1 MCKCDQ
7 RAPLTFSSL
16 RELMS
21 SFPPQ
26 ETAAP
31 APGDVLPALCI
42 TDLTVS
48 GGAVARHE
56 GRVVFLDRGL
66 PDDIVSATVTSVKKR
81 ITHATVTD
89 IVTPSP
95 HRVEPWCPHFAEC
108 GGCTWQD
115 LALPSHAEWKA
126 RHLRETLMRIGGV
139 REPGFLGLIASPKT
153 RAFRNK
159 MTFAFGLTSAGQTT
173 LGLRQRGTHAVV
185 EVTDCMLQAPLAMK
199 IVARV
204 RAFVQDADLPS
215 WDEPQGY
222 LRFLI
227 VRIPEFQPEG
237 TTTCIVE
244 CITGPEPRG
253 RQPDCATAVRAL
265 ARELVEGELGVSG
278 FVHSERKHPAQVSQG
293 ERMLFSLGQVNYEEH
308 IGELALQVPYDSF
321 LQTNTEAAALLYE
334 QVARFAGL
342 TGTEC
347 LWDVYCG
354 VGGIGLSVAAHA
366 ASVHGFDWQESSI
379 TAARKNSARLGH
391 SHCRFVAGPLPV
403 SLSKETSVP
412 DVIILDPP
420 RAGMEPDVAKII
432 AASPARRIVYVSC
445 DVATQARDIS
455 RLGPEWQVEK
465 SVAVDMF
472 PYTPHGESIVLLT
485 RVAQ

>member
-1 MCKCDQ
+1 
-7 RAPLTFSSL
+7 
-16 RELMS
+16 MS
-21 SFPPQ
+21 SFSHTD
-26 ETAAP
+26 TAAL
-31 APGDVLPALCI
+31 APGDTLPALTI

-48 GGAVARHE
+48 GGAVARHN

-66 PDDIVSATVTSVKKR
+66 PDDVVSATVTSVKKR
-81 ITHATVTD
+81 ITHAEVTE

-95 HRVEPWCPHFAEC
+95 HRVEPWCPHFTEC

-126 RHLRETLMRIGGV
+126 RHLRETLTRIGGV
-139 REPGFLGLIASPKT
+139 ADPGFLGLIASPKT

-159 MTFAFGLTSAGQTT
+159 MSFAFGLNSAGQTT
-173 LGLRQRGTHAVV
+173 LGLRQRGAHIIV

-222 LRFLI
+222 LRFLV
-227 VRIPEFQPEG
+227 VRIPEFQSGDTP
-237 TTTCIVE
+237 TCIVE
-244 CITGPEPRG
+244 CITGPEPKG
-253 RQPDCATAVRAL
+253 RQPACDAAVRAL
-265 ARELVEGELGVSG
+265 ARDLVEGDLAVSG

-293 ERMLFSLGQVNYEEH
+293 ERMLFSLGQVNYEEC
-308 IGELALQVPYDSF
+308 IGQLTLQVPYDSF
-321 LQTNTEAAALLYE
+321 LQTNTGAAALLYE

-354 VGGIGLSVAAHA
+354 VGGIGLSLAPQA

-379 TAARKNSARLGH
+379 TAARKNSARLGYAH
-391 SHCRFVAGPLPV
+391 GRFVAGPLPV
-403 SLSKETSVP
+403 TLAKETSSP

-420 RAGMEPDVAKII
+420 RAGMEPEVTKLI
-432 AASPARRIVYVSC
+432 AASSARRIVYVSC
-445 DVATQARDIS
+445 DVATQARDIA
-455 RLGPEWQVEK
+455 RLGAEWQVEK

-472 PYTPHGESIVLLT
+472 PYTPHGESIVLL
-485 RVAQ
+485 RKR